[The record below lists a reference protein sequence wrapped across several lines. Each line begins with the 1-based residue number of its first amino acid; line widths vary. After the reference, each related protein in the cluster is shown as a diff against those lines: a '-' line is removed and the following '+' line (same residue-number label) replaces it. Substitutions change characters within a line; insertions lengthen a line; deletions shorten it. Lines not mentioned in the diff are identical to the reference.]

1 MECGST
7 YKMHY
12 VGPQEDAHGHDHGHH
27 AGTSCTTAC
36 TTCTTAA
43 NNVTENPYPRP
54 KNMADFLKPEYMHI

>member
-12 VGPQEDAHGHDHGHH
+12 VGPAEDPHSHDHGHDHHGASPQIQFLKKKLTDH
-27 AGTSCTTAC
+27 S
-36 TTCTTAA
+36 
-43 NNVTENPYPRP
+43 TENPYPRP